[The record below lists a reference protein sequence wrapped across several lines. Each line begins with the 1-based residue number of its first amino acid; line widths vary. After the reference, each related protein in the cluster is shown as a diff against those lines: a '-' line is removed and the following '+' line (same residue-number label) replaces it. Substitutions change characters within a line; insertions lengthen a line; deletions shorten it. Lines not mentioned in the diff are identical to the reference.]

1 METLWNEITFG
12 FKNWNDAGIVLF
24 RLLAA
29 TLFGALIGVERE
41 TAGKSAGVRTHMLVT
56 LGTAVFVIA
65 CQRAD
70 FSTDGLSR
78 VIQGIVTGIGFI
90 GAGSIIKLSE
100 VREVKG
106 LTTSAG
112 VWMAAAIGVTVGL
125 GAIGLAVIA
134 TLMSLGILA
143 LAVVVDNWIKRG
155 EITTKKAEDLDASG
169 IRRST
174 SKDED

>member
-1 METLWNEITFG
+1 METLWNEITYG
-12 FKNWNDAGIVLF
+12 LGDWKETGIVLF

-29 TLFGALIGVERE
+29 TLFGAAIGVERE

-65 CQRAD
+65 CQRAGFGSD
-70 FSTDGLSR
+70 ALSR
-78 VIQGIVTGIGFI
+78 VIQGIITGIGFI

-100 VREVKG
+100 AREVKG

-125 GAIGLAVIA
+125 GAVGLAAIA
-134 TLMSLGILA
+134 TVLSLAILA
-143 LAVVVDNWIKRG
+143 FVVTIDNW
-155 EITTKKAEDLDASG
+155 LD
-169 IRRST
+169 RST
-174 SKDED
+174 LARERPKKRETHTTDAKTSDDD